1 MNYLV
6 KSVLKNSTFVS
17 NMSYDAL
24 LTQANLLY
32 PIAGPILLHFFCMC
46 YNLLDTTKKTELNN
60 FMYNQFN
67 EYYFKYEILTTLCKN
82 EQINPM
88 QFITTNKKYIEPV
101 LVLLKIKFPTTE
113 DEFKKALDNN
123 INNIKGLIQQQQQ
136 ILAVL
141 NVKGGKTRKLR
152 KKLKYLKKYK
162 TKK

>member
-1 MNYLV
+1 
-6 KSVLKNSTFVS
+6 
-17 NMSYDAL
+17 
-24 LTQANLLY
+24 
-32 PIAGPILLHFFCMC
+32 
-46 YNLLDTTKKTELNN
+46 
-60 FMYNQFN
+60 
-67 EYYFKYEILTTLCKN
+67 
-82 EQINPM
+82 M